1 MTATA
6 TAAGARVPST
16 PRTAK
21 REWQLSMS
29 PFVASQMRRTNDL
42 AAREPRAD
50 FDWNNQF
57 HDAMDAI
64 AKLNLNSH
72 SETRLTAYQKLSNLA
87 ADFSYTVKTYARI
100 IISEAYLPRE
110 KKTIRP
116 VDGSGGSG
124 DGEKFIVH
132 RIVFKFA
139 LCGGSDASADEE
151 AARVANH
158 ELKSLMQVLDCWEPG
173 VHLPMM
179 ALVDYRGF
187 RVVGMTLLPI
197 NASTLVFGS
206 TDGGRTLRTNTVL
219 EEKLARIA
227 AKLNVKS
234 HLVSGG
240 VAFDTPANLEGHLG
254 TDGLHYLVN
263 FSRIFPPQFRPSFQ
277 NALPETP
284 DPPTPL
290 QHKTVQ
296 LQLQQHQQQTS
307 TTTTTLEC
315 GENDLLRPEFVSG
328 YEKALFPNATVAEHR
343 VPKGYSEAMKTTA
356 QENVQD
362 LRDAT
367 DYLVKTVVPRFAER
381 LVAVPAAMRENF
393 RLVMRMHEAGINV
406 RFLGLLHNEAKQRKD
421 EYWCVQIMIEM
432 CARVIK
438 NQVRALLRRKMR
450 ELLLPGESVYRSAV
464 VAHLNLVFGSSR
476 ASLRHWSTAIVP
488 ALSQRFPPFVYSGKH
503 HLLHVITQ
511 SPQRL
516 GLRDGRCLLFAE
528 VARVLGLQ
536 FTSTTW
542 QELRRNGRAF
552 DRHQPF
558 TDTDLREM
566 KERLKEMNIALHAT
580 GFMLKVKAK
589 MSGNDD
595 ERKRLLE
602 LAAHQFELALD
613 ASPNNR
619 ITLRNLGDC
628 LAALDRFDEAQDCYL
643 RALAAAAT
651 DTTTLYK
658 YAIALDKR
666 GRLDE
671 AEEYFLRSLEAC
683 PTHSN
688 CCYYYAD
695 FLCHHRKN
703 FVDAERFYQRSLE
716 IDPNNRAAANNF
728 AVFLATDRRDYDCA
742 QSFFKVAVSHS
753 HNPVHYLN
761 YASFLLYIRRD
772 NLQAS
777 RYLDK
782 ARKLGGKVQ

>member
-1 MTATA
+1 M
-6 TAAGARVPST
+6 PST

-29 PFVASQMRRTNDL
+29 PFVASQMKRTNDL
-42 AAREPRAD
+42 AALGPRAD
-50 FDWNNQF
+50 FDWNKQF
-57 HDAMDAI
+57 QDAMDAI

-72 SETRLTAYQKLSNLA
+72 SETRLNAYQKLSNLA

-110 KKTIRP
+110 KKTIKP
-116 VDGSGGSG
+116 VESSGGG
-124 DGEKFIVH
+124 AGGTGGEKYIVH

-139 LCGGSDASADEE
+139 LGGGSDESADEE
-151 AARVANH
+151 AARMANH

-197 NASTLVFGS
+197 NASTLVYGS
-206 TDGGRTLRTNTVL
+206 PDGGRTLKTNTVL
-219 EEKLARIA
+219 EEKLARVA
-227 AKLNVKS
+227 AKLNVRS
-234 HLVSGG
+234 HLVTEG

-254 TDGLHYLVN
+254 TDGLYYLVN
-263 FSRIFPPQFRPSFQ
+263 FSRIFPPQFRPSFLSS
-277 NALPETP
+277 LPPQPTVTGTP
-284 DPPTPL
+284 GNQEQAP
-290 QHKTVQ
+290 
-296 LQLQQHQQQTS
+296 
-307 TTTTTLEC
+307 LEC
-315 GENDLLRPEFVSG
+315 GENDRLRPEFVSS
-328 YEKALFPNATVAEHR
+328 YEKALFPNATLSEHTMV
-343 VPKGYSEAMKTTA
+343 VPRGCSEAMRATA
-356 QENVQD
+356 QGNVQD

-367 DYLVKTVVPRFAER
+367 DYLVRTVIPRFAER
-381 LVAVPAAMRENF
+381 LVAVPTARRESF
-393 RLVMRMHEAGINV
+393 PLVMRMHEAGINV

-450 ELLLPGESVYRSAV
+450 ELMLPGESVYRSVV
-464 VAHLNLVFGSSR
+464 VAHLNLVFGSSK

-488 ALSQRFPPFVYSGKH
+488 ALSQRFRPFVYSGKH

-542 QELRRNGRAF
+542 QELRINSRAF
-552 DRHQPF
+552 DRYQPF

-566 KERLKEMNIALHAT
+566 KECLKEMNIALHAT

-589 MSGNDD
+589 MSGNND

-643 RALAAAAT
+643 RALAAAAS

-666 GRLDE
+666 GRLDD

-703 FVDAERFYQRSLE
+703 FADAERFYQRSLE

-728 AVFLATDRRDYDCA
+728 AVFLATVRRDYDCA

-772 NLQAS
+772 ETQAS

-782 ARKLGGKVQ
+782 ARKLGGQVQ